1 MKSLVSILLVA
12 CLVAACLWNFSPRE
26 HTPQTPFIDLPEE
39 ISEAK
44 SGTLLYV
51 ESATPD
57 TIHIEF
63 DNMDDLISLWR
74 NDSNDSV
81 WVDLQTMVIYN
92 AARHE
97 EKQFINSK
105 DLADELR
112 LELNR

>member
-1 MKSLVSILLVA
+1 MKQLVSLVLLVCMVLA
-12 CLVAACLWNFSPRE
+12 CTYNKPKE
-26 HTPQTPFIDLPEE
+26 HTPQQPYIDLPEE
-39 ISEAK
+39 ITEAK

-57 TIHIEF
+57 TISIAF

-74 NDSNDSV
+74 NDSGDSV
-81 WVDLQTMVIYN
+81 WVDLDAMVIYN
-92 AARHE
+92 SARRE
-97 EKQFINSK
+97 EKQFQNSK

>member
-1 MKSLVSILLVA
+1 MKSLVSLVLVA
-12 CLVAACLWNFSPRE
+12 CLVAACLWNFTPRE
-26 HTPQTPFIDLPEE
+26 HTPQRPFIDLPEE
-39 ISEAK
+39 IGEAK

-57 TIHIEF
+57 TISLAF

-81 WVDLQTMVIYN
+81 WVDLQTLVIYN

-97 EKQFINSK
+97 EKQFKNNK
-105 DLADELR
+105 DLVRGLL
-112 LELNR
+112 LELNN

>member
-1 MKSLVSILLVA
+1 MKQLVSLVLIVCMTLA
-12 CLVAACLWNFSPRE
+12 CTYTPPKE
-26 HTPQTPFIDLPEE
+26 HTPQTPYIDLPEE

-57 TIHIEF
+57 TISIAF

-74 NDSNDSV
+74 NDSGDSV
-81 WVDLQTMVIYN
+81 WVDLDAMVIYN
-92 AARHE
+92 SARHE
-97 EKQFINSK
+97 EKQFKNNK
-105 DLADELR
+105 DLVDELR

>member
-1 MKSLVSILLVA
+1 MKQLVSLVLIVCMVLA
-12 CLVAACLWNFSPRE
+12 CIYTPPKE

-57 TIHIEF
+57 TISLAF